1 MNVSSSNIQ
10 LQYGGKCY
18 SNLGTFCVNQTSRT
32 LGDISLE
39 GANFLELFSKIEKY
53 HVRKIF

>member
-1 MNVSSSNIQ
+1 MYILNKCIQ

-18 SNLGTFCVNQTSRT
+18 SNLETFCVNQTSRT